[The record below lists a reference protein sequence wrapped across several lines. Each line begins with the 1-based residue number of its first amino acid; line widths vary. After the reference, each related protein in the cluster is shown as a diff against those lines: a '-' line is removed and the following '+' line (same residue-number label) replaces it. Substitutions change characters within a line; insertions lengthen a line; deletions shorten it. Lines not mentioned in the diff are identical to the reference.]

1 MMAFD
6 SLHAGGVALSV
17 SPWIVKGLHMVT
29 LTTHVAVM
37 NILLGTV
44 LLYAVGFYVGGDEG
58 TTAPKLPIWMAFTIN
73 TGVAPL
79 LFCQALLAHYIYTSS
94 ILIAGWWL
102 GAVFILIAAYYLS
115 YLATSAKAVVSTR
128 RLAATAIALL
138 LLFVSFIFV
147 CNIDLMTHPA
157 RWERYFDSPHGWL
170 LFTGGADTLLR
181 WAHVVLAALFH
192 ALLLGRIL
200 GKSNWLSG
208 KTGRWLGVLFLFFLF
223 ATGLAHHGLLP
234 PTVKQLAGAGM
245 LNLTLLII
253 SAGVLALVYVSGRLK
268 LAGFWACGNLTL
280 MILFREDIRNGFL
293 APVTTTGPTDY
304 GSFIMF
310 ALSLVVGSGA
320 LAYMFSLLRKGGDA

>member
-6 SLHAGGVALSV
+6 SLHAGGVALPV

-37 NILLGTV
+37 NILLGTA
-44 LLYAVGFYVGGDEG
+44 LLYAVGLYVGGDKG
-58 TTAPKLPIWMAFTIN
+58 ATAPKLPIWMAFTIN

-115 YLATSAKAVVSTR
+115 YLATSAEAVVSTR

-147 CNIDLMTHPA
+147 CNIDLMTHPV
-157 RWERYFDSPHGWL
+157 RWNRYFDSPHGWL

-200 GKSNWLSG
+200 GKADWLAG
-208 KTGRWLGVLFLFFLF
+208 KKGRWLGGSFLLFLF
-223 ATGLAHHGLLP
+223 ATGIAHHGLLP
-234 PTVKQLAGAGM
+234 ATVKHMAGDGI
-245 LNLTLLII
+245 LDLTLLII

-268 LAGFWACGNLTL
+268 LAGLWACSNLTL
-280 MILFREDIRNGFL
+280 MILFREDIRSGFL
-293 APVTTTGPTDY
+293 APVTNTGPADY
-304 GSFIMF
+304 GSFTMF
-310 ALSLVVGSGA
+310 VLSLVLGGA
-320 LAYMFSLLRKGGDA
+320 ALGYMVSLLRKGGGA